1 VLVRALHH
9 GRVEAW
15 ALAARVLRADQLDVL
30 DCTIW
35 DWRRQ
40 NSDMVRG
47 IVRAIF

>member
-1 VLVRALHH
+1 
-9 GRVEAW
+9 VEAW